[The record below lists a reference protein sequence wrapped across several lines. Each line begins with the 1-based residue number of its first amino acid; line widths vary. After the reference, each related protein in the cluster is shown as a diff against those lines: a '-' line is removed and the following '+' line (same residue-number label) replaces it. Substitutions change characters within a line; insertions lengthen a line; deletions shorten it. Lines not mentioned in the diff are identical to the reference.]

1 MAAAPSCLRDG
12 KDREMKEIVVPGIYE
27 KVAVSEEYYEVQK
40 KLMHKDREEKRKT
53 HECHAPSYKNCFGD
67 CEQCKFYYPRQ
78 EESYEEI
85 SERLA
90 SGIDELESVLIEI
103 EIAHQ
108 IQMHVRE
115 RIKGLKKE
123 DREICECLLA
133 GMTDRAAAES
143 LGLPTM
149 TYFYRK
155 RKLLNRL
162 AEEWADLR
170 ELV

>member
-1 MAAAPSCLRDG
+1 MAAALPSSGDG

-27 KVAVSEEYYEVQK
+27 KVAVSEEYSEAQK

-85 SERLA
+85 SERVA
-90 SGIDELESVLIEI
+90 SGNDELESVLIEI

-108 IQMHVRE
+108 I
-115 RIKGLKKE
+115 
-123 DREICECLLA
+123 
-133 GMTDRAAAES
+133 
-143 LGLPTM
+143 
-149 TYFYRK
+149 
-155 RKLLNRL
+155 
-162 AEEWADLR
+162 
-170 ELV
+170 

>member
-1 MAAAPSCLRDG
+1 
-12 KDREMKEIVVPGIYE
+12 MKEIVVPGIYE
-27 KVAVSEEYYEVQK
+27 KVAVSEEYYEAQK

-85 SERLA
+85 SERVS
-90 SGIDELESVLIEI
+90 SGNDEPESVLIEI

-108 IQMHVRE
+108 IQIHVRE

-133 GMTDRAAAES
+133 GMTEREAAAS
-143 LGLPTM
+143 LGIANM
-149 TYFYRK
+149 TYHDRK
-155 RKLLNRL
+155 VRLIKKLS
-162 AEEWADLR
+162 AEWADLK
-170 ELV
+170 EFLQ